1 MYEQLLSEA
10 EAVAGAGEGGGGGA
24 LITGNVFRSLIIIY
38 LFIYEHLRV
47 FADSEN
53 SL

>member
-10 EAVAGAGEGGGGGA
+10 EAVAGAGGGGGGA

>member
-1 MYEQLLSEA
+1 MSEA
-10 EAVAGAGEGGGGGA
+10 EAVAGAGAGGGGCA

-38 LFIYEHLRV
+38 SFIYDHLRV